1 MHDHDLDLIAEHA
14 SGLLSGADASRAAD
28 LVETCDICAGEFVD
42 QRQIATLLMA
52 APMPAMSELE
62 RTRLRRSVLDAVGTA
77 PATAV
82 APWHRRFL
90 PLLSAAA
97 AVTVVAV
104 GIGVVGQLGGGDD
117 TVTLADGGADTA
129 TTAAASDAFVPMA
142 DTDDS
147 SGIASESLEDEAAS
161 ELSADAESARSS
173 SVLLDMTQSDVVL
186 DTVLA
191 ELTALIAET
200 EEVVDLQQALEF
212 GATCA
217 ESVEEPILGV
227 VLAVVDGQRT
237 QVFLTGDRSEPS
249 LTMLVEADCAP

>member
-14 SGLLSGADASRAAD
+14 SGLLSGADASRAAE

-42 QRQIATLLMA
+42 QRQITALLVA

-77 PATAV
+77 TATAA
-82 APWHRRFL
+82 APWQRRFL

-97 AVTVVAV
+97 AVVMVAV
-104 GIGVVGQLGGGDD
+104 GIGVVGQFGGGDN

-129 TTAAASDAFVPMA
+129 TTAAANAFVPMA

-217 ESVEEPILGV
+217 ASVDEPILGV

-237 QVFLTGDRSEPS
+237 QVFLTGDRFEPS